1 MAENYKGMNYLR
13 TKLAEKRI
21 RVLVRYKYY
30 NMKDIERDSSIAIPD
45 SVRDRYKSAVGWC
58 AKAVDSLSNRLTF
71 RGFGNDN
78 FDLQHIFDM
87 NNKDVLFDSAFLGA
101 LISSCDFIYISA
113 GEDGFPRLQ
122 VIDGSNATGIIDTVT
137 NMLQEGYAVLER
149 DDNGFPI
156 SEAYFVKGRTF
167 FYQKGMKP
175 YSIPNVAPYPLLVP
189 VIYRPDASR
198 PFGHSRITRACMDY
212 QRAAKRT
219 LERTEVSAEFYSYP
233 QKYVTGL
240 SQDAEPLDK
249 WKASMSSMIEFEKD
263 EDGDSP
269 TVGSFTQQSMEPH
282 LSELRSKASMF
293 AGETGLTLDD
303 LGWPSDNP
311 SSADAI
317 KASHENLYLCATKA
331 QHSFGVGIINAG
343 FLAACVRD
351 NFTFKRQQI
360 YLTKALWEPVFRPDS
375 AGLSGIGDGAIKLN
389 QAVPGYIGKE
399 NLRELTGIPSDTTE

>member
-212 QRAAKRT
+212 QRAA
-219 LERTEVSAEFYSYP
+219 
-233 QKYVTGL
+233 
-240 SQDAEPLDK
+240 
-249 WKASMSSMIEFEKD
+249 
-263 EDGDSP
+263 
-269 TVGSFTQQSMEPH
+269 
-282 LSELRSKASMF
+282 
-293 AGETGLTLDD
+293 
-303 LGWPSDNP
+303 
-311 SSADAI
+311 
-317 KASHENLYLCATKA
+317 
-331 QHSFGVGIINAG
+331 
-343 FLAACVRD
+343 
-351 NFTFKRQQI
+351 
-360 YLTKALWEPVFRPDS
+360 
-375 AGLSGIGDGAIKLN
+375 
-389 QAVPGYIGKE
+389 
-399 NLRELTGIPSDTTE
+399 